1 MTCHFFKFIGYSIDF
16 KPIFVESNRVNC
28 VFFSCYDWADVGLNV
43 SIYYFFTHSKSSSDS
58 EPFIS
63 QTNASNRIYN
73 DRIRPTKFRFKCD
86 SLFGIYWILQWF
98 HRYSNTGNK
107 VLRLTNKNTKIP
119 KSISINNKILQEHK
133 SCLFHHRH
141 EKTLICNALPSMGN
155 ARTLFA
161 FKWIDL
167 KYTLQWSIFHV
178 FVCVYACTE
187 VS

>member
-1 MTCHFFKFIGYSIDF
+1 MSFLRIHWLFNRFQADF
-16 KPIFVESNRVNC
+16 RRIESCNLC
-28 VFFSCYDWADVGLNV
+28 FFFSCYDWADVGLNV
-43 SIYYFFTHSKSSSDS
+43 SIYYFFTHSKSPSDS
-58 EPFIS
+58 ESFIS
-63 QTNASNRIYN
+63 SNRIYI
-73 DRIRPTKFRFKCD
+73 DRIWLTKFRFKCD